1 MLTVSKCNA
10 LHKCPRKTCVESLLM
25 VLKLLTSLFSC
36 DNYTGAVMQ
45 RSITV
50 LPKYLVLH
58 RSEAQP
64 VELSFVITIQDVSIL
79 ALIHITPHIS
89 LLFI

>member
-1 MLTVSKCNA
+1 MLYINV
-10 LHKCPRKTCVESLLM
+10 PRKLVWNHYLWCYRLF
-25 VLKLLTSLFSC
+25 LKLLTSLFSC

-50 LPKYLVLH
+50 LHKYLVLH